1 MLAQGRPGDLPVAS
15 CQDHQVLPFPQ
26 PEEQTAYDLVRPL
39 PAFFGRMFQRMGGMQ
54 MAEQPEGDAPFGKVS
69 GDPGNSPWD
78 GILWVYIPW
87 GFIPTLGG
95 SFRFH

>member
-1 MLAQGRPGDLPVAS
+1 MLAQGRPGDLPAAS

-26 PEEQTAYDLVRPL
+26 PEEQAAYDLVGPL
-39 PAFFGRMFQRMGGMQ
+39 PAFFGRLFQRMGGKQ
-54 MAEQPEGDAPFGKVS
+54 MAEQPEGDTPLGKVA
-69 GDPGNSPWD
+69 GDGGKTP
-78 GILWVYIPW
+78 WVYIPW